1 MVHFVDAPP
10 TGSAISIA
18 DVTLANG
25 VRLRYRHQ
33 GPPIGPA
40 IVLLHGYSDSSLSFA
55 RVMPLLPSEQRVIAI
70 DLRGHGDSDKPDEEY
85 SITTLAD
92 DVVQL
97 MEALKVP
104 SAVVVGHSMG
114 SFVAQA
120 IAERA
125 PRRVSSLVLLGS
137 GPHPV
142 NGTIAQLHVDVE
154 GLSDPIDPAFVREF
168 QYSTIAL
175 PVPRSFMDAAIANSR
190 RMPAA
195 IWKKVL
201 AGMMDYHPQ
210 TPRSSVRVLVL
221 GGTRDAVFSAGEQ
234 TALAREYPFG
244 QLRLIDDVGHT
255 LHWELPEVFVRELMR
270 FAR

>member
-1 MVHFVDAPP
+1 MVHFVGTL
-10 TGSAISIA
+10 TGSAISLA
-18 DVTLANG
+18 DVTLASG
-25 VRLRYRHQ
+25 VRLHYRHQ
-33 GPPIGPA
+33 GPSIGPA
-40 IVLLHGYSDSSLSFA
+40 IVLLHGLSDSSLSFA
-55 RVMPLLPSEQRVIAI
+55 RVMPLLPSEQRVIAV
-70 DLRGHGDSDKPDEEY
+70 DLRGHGDSGRPDGEY
-85 SITTLAD
+85 RITAMAD
-92 DVVQL
+92 DVLQL
-97 MEALKVP
+97 MDALKVP

-120 IAERA
+120 MVERA

-137 GPHPV
+137 APHPV
-142 NGTIAQLHVDVE
+142 NGTIAQLQVEVGALADPVDA
-154 GLSDPIDPAFVREF
+154 AFVREF

-175 PVPRSFMDAAIANSR
+175 PVPRAFMDAAIANSR

-201 AGMMDYHPQ
+201 AGMMDYQPQ
-210 TPRSSVRVLVL
+210 SPRSSVRTLVI